1 MTAEAVASA
10 SATGLPR
17 TVVTSTLS
25 ALERARL
32 VARSSD
38 RSQPR
43 TEGWKLTKR
52 GEQKVLEAL
61 PMANK
66 VAEDLYIDLNDED
79 LVRVLSILPK
89 LCSSAWQ
96 ARERCDAAE
105 SLTSTASAH

>member
-38 RSQPR
+38 RSQPEPR
-43 TEGWKLTKR
+43 VEADKAS
-52 GEQKVLEAL
+52 EQKVLEAL

-66 VAEDLYIDLNDED
+66 VAEDLYIDLKT
-79 LVRVLSILPK
+79 RTSCACYPY
-89 LCSSAWQ
+89 CPS
-96 ARERCDAAE
+96 CAA
-105 SLTSTASAH
+105 AHGNPRAL